1 MSSFDRCVVTGA
13 GSGLGRALSL
23 RLARPDAVL
32 LLADVDRAACEETAA
47 LAERQGAA
55 THVRVVD
62 VSDAERVER
71 LAQEADALLS
81 ERIDLVVNN
90 AGVAV
95 AGAVGETTLEDWRWI
110 VGTNLFGV
118 VHGCHFFAPRLAA
131 RGRGAILNVASMA
144 GLVSVP
150 TMGAYNATKAAVVA
164 LSETLAAELRPSGVT
179 VTVLCPSFFATRLL
193 DRGRFASAD
202 LERAGRQ
209 AFARSRTTA
218 DDVAAVA
225 LRDLAAGRLH
235 SVPMLEGRL
244 AWLAK
249 RAAPGLF
256 TRVLSS
262 RRLQRLAAG

>member
-1 MSSFDRCVVTGA
+1 MSSFERCVVTGA
-13 GSGLGRALSL
+13 GSGLGRALAL

-32 LLADVDRAACEETAA
+32 LLADLDRAACEQTAT
-47 LAERQGAA
+47 LAGERGAA
-55 THVRVVD
+55 AHVRVVD
-62 VSDAERVER
+62 VSDAEQVGR
-71 LAQEADALLS
+71 LAEEADALLS

-95 AGAVGETTLEDWRWI
+95 AGAVGETPLDDWHWI
-110 VGTNLFGV
+110 VDTNLFGV

-150 TMGAYNATKAAVVA
+150 TMAAYNATKAAVVA
-164 LSETLAAELRPSGVT
+164 LSETLAAELRAKGVT
-179 VTVLCPSFFATRLL
+179 VTVLCPSFFDTHLL

-202 LERAGRQ
+202 LERAGRR
-209 AFARSRTTA
+209 AFAQARMTA
-218 DDVAAVA
+218 DDVAAVG
-225 LRDLAAGRLH
+225 LRDAAAGRLH
-235 SVPMLEGRL
+235 SVPMLDGRL

-262 RRLQRLAAG
+262 ERLQKLARG